1 MDIIEKIEK
10 RENELLDELAKTKY
24 GSAEYKAIR
33 EDLAELAK
41 IKNNY
46 LQTEN
51 QKYANNERNDIE
63 RAKVDVEYERIK
75 TERKKIRAG
84 LADSG
89 IDLIKCC
96 GFGWIAYNGDKVSY
110 AVKSIYNIAT
120 GFLKTRKR

>member
-1 MDIIEKIEK
+1 MDIIEKLEL

-51 QKYANNERNDIE
+51 QKYSNNERNDIE
-63 RAKVDVEYERIK
+63 RAKVDIEYEKIK
-75 TERKKIRAG
+75 TERKKIKAG
-84 LADSG
+84 LADSV
-89 IDLIKCC
+89 IDLAKAG
-96 GFGWIAYNGDKVSY
+96 GFAWIAYNGEKVSY
-110 AVKSIYNIAT
+110 AVKSIYSIAT
-120 GFLKTRKR
+120 GYLRTRKR